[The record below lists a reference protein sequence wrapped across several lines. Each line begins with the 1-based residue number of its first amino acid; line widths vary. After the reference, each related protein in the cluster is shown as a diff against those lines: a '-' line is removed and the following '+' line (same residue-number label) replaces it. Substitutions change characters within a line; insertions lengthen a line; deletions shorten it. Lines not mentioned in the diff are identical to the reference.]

1 MTKKEAILLLDNPPT
16 NAAAMDYSFGKYS
29 GMEKENRIPELKA
42 SLDKWTTGKPLHA
55 GKAQSDTSSKALN
68 FPEPLLCILFI
79 LRYAITDEQS
89 MGNLK
94 TLLSGDYCP
103 PMQQYKVTDFYTP
116 KWLRTHF
123 VCNVVEIVDTFMGAG
138 TGRVQTNT
146 LPNPE
151 NTATRMRMALLHTT
165 TKAFVEVLLK
175 FGNNPKL
182 PNTLDFE
189 DFIQYLKDR
198 SAINEPTTAM
208 EVILDALP
216 QLVQETITT
225 DLVTAIAGVP
235 KKQHCLT
242 MKWKEENT
250 DPNNRVPE
258 ITVDSFKIIIQA
270 NVSNGLVIVKRA
282 LTIIEYVEN
291 MLTGNIPFNEMP
303 VPPIPSQETTST
315 AKPSSGGGGGGGGGT
330 PTKKTKPQ
338 PQLDT
343 TSLETNLQVIEQAT
357 QGLNETNANIKTS
370 ITTAVTRMRSDLQKY
385 KSSIESSKKKAPK
398 GKKTKA
404 NANGN

>member
-198 SAINEPTTAM
+198 SAINKPTTAM
-208 EVILDALP
+208 EIILDALP
-216 QLVQETITT
+216 QLVQQTITT
-225 DLVTAIAGVP
+225 DFQVAIAGVP
-235 KKQHCLT
+235 KKKHCMT
-242 MKWKEENT
+242 MKWKEESSNIR
-250 DPNNRVPE
+250 DIIPR
-258 ITVDSFKIIIQA
+258 ITVDSFNILISA
-270 NVSNGLVIVKRA
+270 NVANGVFTTNRA
-282 LTIIEYVEN
+282 LTIIEYVGN
-291 MLTGNIPFNEMP
+291 MLAGTISFDEMP
-303 VPPIPSQETTST
+303 KPPIPSPETTTKQSQKT
-315 AKPSSGGGGGGGGGT
+315 SSGGERGGGGGDT

-338 PQLDT
+338 LDT
-343 TSLETNLQVIEQAT
+343 TSIETNLQTIMQAT
-357 QGLNETNANIKTS
+357 QRLNESNSDIGTS
-370 ITTAVTRMRSDLQKY
+370 IVTAVTTIQSDLEKY
-385 KSSIESSKKKAPK
+385 KSAIESSNKKAK
-398 GKKTKA
+398 GNVGSNK
-404 NANGN
+404 